1 MNTKKIYMA
10 LSFLAIFTL
19 LLLPSKSTFAKAET
33 STQERGNKDEMRTGT
48 IKGNEGEAE
57 AHRSTVASFV
67 KNLLEVADR
76 NKTGIGEQ
84 VRVVA
89 IEENEAKD
97 KVAEAVKTVDS
108 RNWLKTFLVG
118 ADYKN
123 IGMIRSEM
131 VKTQSR
137 IDQLSRLLKTMSTST
152 GSVTTSEQINL
163 LTQEQTK
170 LENFLKTN
178 ESKFSLFGWFAK
190 LFNR

>member
-1 MNTKKIYMA
+1 MA